1 MSSVPR
7 LPSLDYEQSRCQIA
21 ASRLPLVWFTTFMSD
36 SPADLLARLQAH
48 DQSAL
53 AEFIELRRAPLTTF
67 IQRQLGAQLRRKV
80 EPEDVFQE
88 MSAEGV
94 RAIAQADLTNRD
106 PFGWLC
112 QIAERK
118 IIDLHRKHFDA
129 QKRDA
134 AREVPL
140 AAPSSGER
148 RNGLI
153 ELLVASFTTPSAAF
167 SRNIREDRLQHALH
181 QLPSDQ
187 QEALRLRYVENLPS
201 KEIAERLNKTD
212 AAIRVMLTRSLKRL
226 QGLLEENG

>member
-1 MSSVPR
+1 
-7 LPSLDYEQSRCQIA
+7 
-21 ASRLPLVWFTTFMSD
+21 MSD
-36 SPADLLARLQAH
+36 LAPELLTRLQAR

-53 AEFIELRRAPLTTF
+53 AEFIELRRAPLTAF

-80 EPEDVFQE
+80 EPDDVFQE
-88 MSAEGV
+88 MCGEAV
-94 RAIAQADLTNRD
+94 RSLPQSDLTDRD

-129 QKRDA
+129 KKRDA

-140 AAPSSGER
+140 SAPSPDER
-148 RNGLI
+148 RHGLL

-167 SRNIREDRLQHALH
+167 SRNIREAHLQDALR
-181 QLPSDQ
+181 QLPADQ

-201 KEIAERLNKTD
+201 KEIAERLKKSD
-212 AAIRVMLTRSLKRL
+212 AAVRVMLTRSLKRL
-226 QGLLEENG
+226 QGILDESQKSPDANS

>member
-1 MSSVPR
+1 MS
-7 LPSLDYEQSRCQIA
+7 EIA
-21 ASRLPLVWFTTFMSD
+21 PE
-36 SPADLLARLQAH
+36 LLARLQAH
-48 DQSAL
+48 DHAAL
-53 AEFIELRRAPLTTF
+53 AEFLELRRAPLMAY
-67 IQRQLGAQLRRKV
+67 IQRQLGSQLRRKV

-88 MSAEGV
+88 MSAEAV
-94 RAIAQADLTNRD
+94 RALAQADLSSRD

-140 AAPSSGER
+140 ASPSSDER
-148 RNGLI
+148 RHGLI

-167 SRNIREDRLQHALH
+167 SRNIREDRLQNALG
-181 QLPSDQ
+181 QLPADQ

-201 KEIAERLNKTD
+201 KEIAEKLKKSD

-226 QGLLEENG
+226 QGLLEEGEK

>member
-1 MSSVPR
+1 
-7 LPSLDYEQSRCQIA
+7 
-21 ASRLPLVWFTTFMSD
+21 MSD
-36 SPADLLARLQAH
+36 LDPQLLIRLLAH
-48 DQSAL
+48 DQTAL
-53 AEFIELRRAPLTTF
+53 AEFIEFRRAPLTAF
-67 IQRQLGAQLRRKV
+67 IQRQLGGQLRRKV

-88 MSAEGV
+88 MSGEAV
-94 RAIAQADLTNRD
+94 RSLPQADLQDRD

-140 AAPSSGER
+140 SAPSSDER
-148 RNGLI
+148 RHGLL

-167 SRNIREDRLQHALH
+167 SRNIREAHLQNALH
-181 QLPSDQ
+181 QLPPDQ
-187 QEALRLRYVENLPS
+187 REALRLRYVENLPS
-201 KEIAERLNKTD
+201 KEIAEKLQKSD

-226 QGLLEENG
+226 QGLLEEGEK

>member
-1 MSSVPR
+1 MTYPTS
-7 LPSLDYEQSRCQIA
+7 D
-21 ASRLPLVWFTTFMSD
+21 LV
-36 SPADLLARLQAH
+36 ARVQAH
-48 DQSAL
+48 DSAAL
-53 AEFIELRRAPLTTF
+53 AEFMELRRGQLTAF

-88 MSAEGV
+88 MSAEAV
-94 RAIAQADLTNRD
+94 RALEHADLKDRD

-112 QIAERK
+112 KLAERK

-134 AREVPL
+134 GREVPL
-140 AAPSSGER
+140 AAPSSDER
-148 RNGLI
+148 RHGLI

-167 SRNIREDRLQHALH
+167 SRNIREDRLQAALH
-181 QLPSDQ
+181 QLPQDQ

-201 KEIAERLNKTD
+201 KEIAEKLQKSD

-226 QGLLEENG
+226 QGLLEGEGT

>member
-1 MSSVPR
+1 
-7 LPSLDYEQSRCQIA
+7 
-21 ASRLPLVWFTTFMSD
+21 MSD
-36 SPADLLARLQAH
+36 IPSALLARIQAH
-48 DQSAL
+48 EPAAL
-53 AEFIELRRAPLTTF
+53 AEFIELRRPQLTAF
-67 IQRQLGAQLRRKV
+67 VQRQLGSQLRRKV

-88 MSAEGV
+88 MSGEAV
-94 RAIAQADLTNRD
+94 RAFPQADLQGRD

-140 AAPSSGER
+140 GAPNSDER
-148 RNGLI
+148 RHGLL
-153 ELLVASFTTPSAAF
+153 ELLVASMTTPSAAF
-167 SRNIREDRLQHALH
+167 SRNIREVRLQNALH
-181 QLPSDQ
+181 QLPADQ

-201 KEIAERLNKTD
+201 KEIAERLKKSD

-226 QGLLEENG
+226 QGLLEEGEK

>member
-1 MSSVPR
+1 MSEPT
-7 LPSLDYEQSRCQIA
+7 PE
-21 ASRLPLVWFTTFMSD
+21 
-36 SPADLLARLQAH
+36 LLLRLQAG
-48 DQSAL
+48 DQAAL
-53 AEFIELRRAPLTTF
+53 AEFIELRRAPLAAY

-88 MSAEGV
+88 MSAEAV
-94 RAIAQADLTNRD
+94 RAISQADLTNRD

-129 QKRDA
+129 KKRDA

-148 RNGLI
+148 RHGLI

-167 SRNIREDRLQHALH
+167 SRNIREDRLQNALQ
-181 QLPSDQ
+181 QLPPDQ

-201 KEIAERLNKTD
+201 KEIAEKLKKSD
-212 AAIRVMLTRSLKRL
+212 AAIRVMLTRSLKKL
-226 QGLLEENG
+226 QGLLEDNDK